1 MELIELMVVW
11 RAAGKNFRA
20 DATRGATRG
29 LLSLERETV
38 ELMELIKLLSIK
50 SPKRACMNTKSPFE
64 AFLGLQ
70 KAPKV
75 PKWLK
80 RRPDRKS
87 FPTVEL
93 MELIELM
100 VVRRAAGIF
109 FRADAARCDART
121 TLPKERNSGIDEI
134 DKTIGRPSK
143 SPKRACM
150 HTKPPFRSVS
160 RPSKST

>member
-64 AFLGLQ
+64 AFL
-70 KAPKV
+70 
-75 PKWLK
+75 
-80 RRPDRKS
+80 
-87 FPTVEL
+87 
-93 MELIELM
+93 
-100 VVRRAAGIF
+100 
-109 FRADAARCDART
+109 
-121 TLPKERNSGIDEI
+121 
-134 DKTIGRPSK
+134 
-143 SPKRACM
+143 
-150 HTKPPFRSVS
+150 RS
-160 RPSKST
+160 SKST